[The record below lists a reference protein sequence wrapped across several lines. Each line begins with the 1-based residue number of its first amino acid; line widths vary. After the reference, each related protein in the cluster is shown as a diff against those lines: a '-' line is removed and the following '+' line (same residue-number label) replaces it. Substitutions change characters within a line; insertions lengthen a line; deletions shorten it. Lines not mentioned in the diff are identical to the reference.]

1 MNSSVLQV
9 HKRQYV
15 VLNPSLSSMSAATSK
30 ADGESLR
37 QTLFESV
44 EASESS
50 KSLVDLFLHH
60 SPCCFGESARD
71 QRGALLHVV
80 ASLTKASARRFFDGV
95 RNRLKGIVENELFVP
110 ESAYVDEDDDEKHLD
125 TDHGAIL
132 SDAQSALALEFLKVV
147 VLCMEKYVQSMVEK
161 TGETKNKTI
170 AVVEEA
176 YHVMEMLHNCLISL
190 QASGDEGLGVQ
201 NKISAL
207 CEYWWNH
214 NFVDRECMVVQLL
227 PLLVAKSLDET
238 ATKADISRL
247 FAIRHALDVLD
258 FDNQSSTDIKSLLTR
273 TVSSPLYIKSIEGRK
288 LISYL
293 FDYIPADIHQAIRVQ
308 ILDAK
313 KTTLDAYG
321 EIYFRAWKESEDASN
336 FEETVLQE
344 LCYAIIHIGNPT
356 MAKSLHIVLDP
367 FHRGQA
373 SPPVKQLLHRVYG
386 PILWRSLRAANPRVR
401 VNAASVLGAVFP
413 LADGV
418 NVDKA
423 MQKAILALKHLLQ
436 DTDPRVR
443 VAGSAATAAVLVTLW
458 DALPPCDIR
467 ALLNHIIAEHASDV
481 SSSAV
486 RVGAVHAVSVIL
498 DAEQAHAVLRAL
510 LPSLGNLIHDKVER
524 VRLATVRLLAK
535 IKAIHGIKYYH
546 VVPVHHLLARLV
558 EEGRPPKNICN
569 PVASALTNLMMNSYF
584 PQNVPTVDQV
594 NRTVKFLS
602 SDPRAAAIFYANL
615 SSHLAVNSVAK
626 LAAMLLR
633 CLIVAVQNDQ
643 SGKENRKR
651 RRYGT
656 HQDDDDDAAN
666 EGDESISAKN
676 TSLMASAAETIC
688 CLWESVSDL

>member
-1 MNSSVLQV
+1 
-9 HKRQYV
+9 
-15 VLNPSLSSMSAATSK
+15 MSAATSK
-30 ADGESLR
+30 TDVDLLR
-37 QTLFESV
+37 QALFDAV
-44 EASESS
+44 EASESA
-50 KSLVDLFLHH
+50 KPLVDLFLYQ
-60 SPCCFGESARD
+60 SPCCFGDGARD
-71 QRGALLHVV
+71 QRVALLHVV
-80 ASLTKASARRFFDGV
+80 AALTKASARRFFDGV
-95 RNRLKGIVENELFVP
+95 RNILKGIVENEMFVP
-110 ESAYVDEDDDEKHLD
+110 ESAYADHDDDEQQQLHPD
-125 TDHGAIL
+125 DGAIL

-147 VLCMEKYVQSMVEK
+147 ALCMERYMESMVEK
-161 TGETKNKTI
+161 TGETKSKTI
-170 AVVEEA
+170 AVVEEV

-190 QASGDEGLGVQ
+190 QASGDDGLGVQ
-201 NKISAL
+201 HKISAL

-214 NFVDRECMVVQLL
+214 NFLDRECMVVQLL

-238 ATKADISRL
+238 ATKADINRL

-258 FDNQSSTDIKSLLTR
+258 FDDESSTDIKSLLTR
-273 TVSSPLYIKSIEGRK
+273 TVSSPLYIKSVEGRK
-288 LISYL
+288 LISCL
-293 FDYIPADIHQAIRVQ
+293 FQYIPADIHQAMRVQ

-313 KTTLDAYG
+313 KTTLEAYG
-321 EIYFRAWKESEDASN
+321 EIYFRTWKESENATN

-373 SPPVKQLLHRVYG
+373 SPPVKQLLHRLYG

-443 VAGSAATAAVLVTLW
+443 IAGSDATAAVLVTLW
-458 DALPPCDIR
+458 DALPPADIR
-467 ALLNHIIAEHASDV
+467 ALLNHIITEHASDV

-486 RVGAVHAVSVIL
+486 RVGALHAISIIL
-498 DAEQAHAVLRAL
+498 DAEQSHAVLRAL

-524 VRLATVRLLAK
+524 VRLATVRMLAK
-535 IKAIHGIKYYH
+535 IKAIPGIKYYH

-602 SDPRAAAIFYANL
+602 SDPRAAAVFYANL
-615 SSHLAVNSVAK
+615 STHLAVNSVAK

-633 CLIVAVQNDQ
+633 CLVVAVQNDQ
-643 SGKENRKR
+643 IGKEKRKR

-656 HQDDDDDAAN
+656 HQDDDDEAK
-666 EGDESISAKN
+666 EGDESISTTN

-688 CLWESVSDL
+688 CLWESVRGIRACTSCFE